1 MGSANGSAGH
11 SRILN
16 REASLLDHLGGAAR
30 REQTDILLDE
40 ALGEVEQAG
49 LVVDRQ
55 DGDLL
60 VGFGGHDCGYV
71 QCLFLRMGRKGDK
84 NSIQPGAR
92 SSSHSKY
99 LHGDMASYCR
109 SRKFD
114 QQPHVRPSNE
124 GDVTLERRRHWSVA
138 GEVVIGY

>member
-1 MGSANGSAGH
+1 MC
-11 SRILN
+11 
-16 REASLLDHLGGAAR
+16 
-30 REQTDILLDE
+30 
-40 ALGEVEQAG
+40 
-49 LVVDRQ
+49 VVW
-55 DGDLL
+55 
-60 VGFGGHDCGYV
+60 
-71 QCLFLRMGRKGDK
+71 CLFLRVGRKGDK
-84 NSIQPGAR
+84 ISIQARPGAR

-124 GDVTLERRRHWSVA
+124 GDVTLERRRQHWSVA

>member
-30 REQTDILLDE
+30 CKQADILLDE

-60 VGFGGHDCGYV
+60 VRLGGHYRGYV
-71 QCLFLRMGRKGDK
+71 WCLFLRVGRKGDER
-84 NSIQPGAR
+84 STIQAGAR

-99 LHGDMASYCR
+99 LGDMFRSSCR
-109 SRKFD
+109 SRKFVRSPT
-114 QQPHVRPSNE
+114 QP
-124 GDVTLERRRHWSVA
+124 LQ
-138 GEVVIGY
+138 